1 VFSVLSSAYYE
12 QTTYSRMNNTAQLT
26 FRTWLT
32 SLNPYS
38 FEKDLRSYFSH
49 IIFISLI
56 HTLINSLGTC
66 KSCSLDFHMLFHKI
80 SWKSNQSYNW
90 ARKTKMIMLSTLL
103 DTSKSFSNFN
113 IESELEGK
121 RKKEMSQN
129 VSASDKL
136 VQKMGRRQTVQNE
149 ALI

>member
-1 VFSVLSSAYYE
+1 
-12 QTTYSRMNNTAQLT
+12 
-26 FRTWLT
+26 
-32 SLNPYS
+32 
-38 FEKDLRSYFSH
+38 
-49 IIFISLI
+49 
-56 HTLINSLGTC
+56 
-66 KSCSLDFHMLFHKI
+66 
-80 SWKSNQSYNW
+80 
-90 ARKTKMIMLSTLL
+90 MIMLSTLL